1 MEILIF
7 DMLKVQKQIKVFS
20 TKYKFD
26 SESVEQKFL
35 LLIEEVGEFAKAAR
49 KNIGMKTGSHSK
61 DFNLEEEAAD
71 VFYVLNDIANK
82 LGIDLEKS
90 LNKKLEGF
98 KKRKYK

>member
-1 MEILIF
+1 MVKTQE
-7 DMLKVQKQIKVFS
+7 KIKAFS

-49 KNIGMKTGSHSK
+49 KNIGMKTGEHSH

-71 VFYVLNDIANK
+71 VLYVLADIANK
-82 LGIDLEKS
+82 FEIDLDS
-90 LNKKLEGF
+90 ALNKKLEKF
-98 KKRKYK
+98 KDRDYK